1 MADPQLHQISCGALG
16 ASGRNACLALCLA
29 GGGVESELE
38 LSFSP
43 LGPSLALLDI
53 ETGRVAA
60 CGEVEQVATVAVF
73 EPRSNALLLGG
84 GDG

>member
-1 MADPQLHQISCGALG
+1 
-16 ASGRNACLALCLA
+16 
-29 GGGVESELE
+29 VESELE